1 MSNNPVRMLTV
12 QEVAGILH
20 AHPNTVRHWCNEGL
34 LKTHRIGPRGDRRFL
49 PEDVESFLTSY
60 SKDQSGSI
68 EIEGDAVLVVEDDP
82 AFSELMEAVIE
93 GAGYRVVVCETVGAA
108 LKEIGEKQFALIFLD
123 LVLPDASGIEGPQ
136 PVGRVTSEAS
146 VPPGNAV
153 ASSDDER
160 SNDADDQPAGGLPAG
175 QVAEQ
180 EVDRGVA
187 DESEDAG
194 IRTEPRGL
202 LSELWAALAGV
213 VGTRHRPA
221 DRDWADVGSDKS
233 KG

>member
-68 EIEGDAVLVVEDDP
+68 EIEGDAVLIVEDDP
-82 AFSELMEAVIE
+82 AFSELMKAVIE
-93 GAGYRVVVCETVGAA
+93 GAGYRVVVCEMVETA

-123 LVLPDASGIEGPQ
+123 LVLPDASGI
-136 PVGRVTSEAS
+136 
-146 VPPGNAV
+146 
-153 ASSDDER
+153 
-160 SNDADDQPAGGLPAG
+160 
-175 QVAEQ
+175 
-180 EVDRGVA
+180 
-187 DESEDAG
+187 
-194 IRTEPRGL
+194 
-202 LSELWAALAGV
+202 
-213 VGTRHRPA
+213 
-221 DRDWADVGSDKS
+221 DVLRAIKS
-233 KG
+233 KEVKSVVAVMTGYGDDPVALQAMELGPMFFLRKPFNMSNVREILDVTVGAKR